1 MTLSLVVVTL
11 AIFATPMLLSR
22 FKISVLP
29 TSVAEVIV
37 GIILGQSGLHLV
49 KMNTVLDYLST
60 LGVIFLMFL
69 SGMEIDF
76 SLFKKNSKNQM
87 TPLELKQANAQPKA
101 SPLKTA
107 VVAYILSCVTAVV
120 LAVLQSFRI
129 ILQLY
134 ARNDFICDRFPGR
147 CDFPAQG
154 K

>member
-37 GIILGQSGLHLV
+37 GIILGQSCLHLV

-69 SGMEIDF
+69 SEWK
-76 SLFKKNSKNQM
+76 S
-87 TPLELKQANAQPKA
+87 T
-101 SPLKTA
+101 
-107 VVAYILSCVTAVV
+107 
-120 LAVLQSFRI
+120 
-129 ILQLY
+129 
-134 ARNDFICDRFPGR
+134 FPFLR
-147 CDFPAQG
+147 
-154 K
+154 KIVKVK